1 MPGRPLPEDLCRLL
15 GLRHP
20 IIQAPMAGVQGH
32 ELAAAASRAGALGSL
47 PSATFSAETLKAEL
61 QALTAALD
69 ARSQGPGT
77 ALPWALNFFCHRSA
91 DAQALQAEA
100 AWCKAV
106 TPWARQA
113 GLPAPAPAG
122 AARAPFSAALADL
135 IEPFRPPVVSFHF
148 GLPAPELLA
157 RVKRMGSR
165 VLSSATTA
173 REALWLQANG
183 ADAVIA
189 QGLEA
194 GGHRGHF
201 LDKDPA
207 LQAETSALLPQ
218 VVAALKIPVIAAGG
232 IADADGVRAAMAQ
245 GASAVQVGT
254 AFLLCDEARTSAVH
268 RAALADPQAP
278 TALTNLFTGGL
289 ARGIIN
295 RVMREQGP
303 VSAAAPPFPL
313 ATAGIGPLRA
323 KAEAAGSGDF
333 TPLWSGTN
341 RSGCRAAPAG
351 EVVRALARGFAS
363 A

>member
-1 MPGRPLPEDLCRLL
+1 MTTPTFLGTLIPL
-15 GLRHP
+15 
-20 IIQAPMAGVQGH
+20 IQAPMAGAQDAR
-32 ELAAAASRAGALGSL
+32 LAIAVGQAGALGSL
-47 PSATFSAETLKAEL
+47 PAAMLDAATLERELHLLHASGRPYNVNFFVHTPPAADAVREARWRSTLAPYYAEL
-61 QALTAALD
+61 GLD
-69 ARSQGPGT
+69 M
-77 ALPWALNFFCHRSA
+77 
-91 DAQALQAEA
+91 
-100 AWCKAV
+100 
-106 TPWARQA
+106 
-113 GLPAPAPAG
+113 APAG
-122 AARAPFSAALADL
+122 GGASRHPFSHEVADVL
-135 IEPFRPPVVSFHF
+135 EAFRPAFVSFHF

-165 VLSSATTA
+165 VLSSATTV

-254 AFLLCDEARTSAVH
+254 AFLLCNEARTSAVH

-289 ARGIIN
+289 ARGIMN
-295 RVMREQGP
+295 RVMRDQGP

-313 ATAGIGPLRA
+313 ATAAIGPLRA

-341 RSGCRAAPAG
+341 RSGCRAAPAA
-351 EVVRALARGFAS
+351 EVVHALARGFAS
-363 A
+363 G

>member
-1 MPGRPLPEDLCRLL
+1 MSDSAFLGTALPL
-15 GLRHP
+15 
-20 IIQAPMAGVQGH
+20 IQAPMAGAQDAQ
-32 ELAAAASRAGALGSL
+32 LAIAVGEAGALGSL
-47 PSATFSAETLKAEL
+47 PAAMLDAATLERELRRLHASGRPYNVNFFVHTPPATDDTREARWRSALAPYYAEL
-61 QALTAALD
+61 GLD
-69 ARSQGPGT
+69 MPPTGGGASRQPFS
-77 ALPWALNFFCHRSA
+77 H
-91 DAQALQAEA
+91 EA
-100 AWCKAV
+100 ADV
-106 TPWARQA
+106 
-113 GLPAPAPAG
+113 L
-122 AARAPFSAALADL
+122 
-135 IEPFRPPVVSFHF
+135 EVFRPAFVSFHF

-165 VLSSATTA
+165 VLSSATTV

-207 LQAETSALLPQ
+207 MQAETSALLPQ
-218 VVAALKIPVIAAGG
+218 VVAALKILVIAAGG
-232 IADADGVRAAMAQ
+232 IADADGVRAAMAR

-268 RAALADPQAP
+268 RAALADPQTP

-323 KAEAAGSGDF
+323 KAEATGSGDF

-341 RSGCRAAPAG
+341 RSGCRAAPAA
-351 EVVRALARGFAS
+351 EVVHALARGFAS
-363 A
+363 G

>member
-1 MPGRPLPEDLCRLL
+1 MPDTTFLGTSLPL
-15 GLRHP
+15 
-20 IIQAPMAGVQGH
+20 IQAPMAGAQDAR
-32 ELAAAASRAGALGSL
+32 LAIAVAEAGALGSL
-47 PSATFSAETLKAEL
+47 PAAMLDAATLERELQRLQASGLPYNVNFFVHTPPAVEAAREARWRSVLAPYYAEL
-61 QALTAALD
+61 ALD
-69 ARSQGPGT
+69 PTQAT
-77 ALPWALNFFCHRSA
+77 AGASRHPFSH
-91 DAQALQAEA
+91 EA
-100 AWCKAV
+100 AEILEA
-106 TPWARQA
+106 
-113 GLPAPAPAG
+113 
-122 AARAPFSAALADL
+122 
-135 IEPFRPPVVSFHF
+135 FRPAFLSFHF
-148 GLPAPELLA
+148 GLPAPDLLA

-165 VLSSATTA
+165 VLSSATTV

-207 LQAETSALLPQ
+207 LQAGTATLLPQ
-218 VVAALKIPVIAAGG
+218 VVAALDIPVIAAGG
-232 IADADGVRAAMAQ
+232 IADAQGVRAAMAQ

-268 RAALADPQAP
+268 RAALQDLEAP

-303 VSAAAPPFPL
+303 QSEAAPPFPL
-313 ATAGIGPLRA
+313 ATAALGPLRT

-341 RSGCRAAPAG
+341 RSGCRAAPAA
-351 EVVRALARGFAS
+351 EVVRALAQGFAS
-363 A
+363 S